1 MNLQVSVEHRALEE
15 PSPSAAKSLLMS
27 TYLSCIIDSKKD
39 GRKCGETIAKSCL
52 LGKKSHIFFMDV
64 DAI

>member
-1 MNLQVSVEHRALEE
+1 MHICNVLCFMMDLIIFVF
-15 PSPSAAKSLLMS
+15 MS